1 MDWIKENTENTE
13 FEPELPEELKNS
25 DFLQDMDELPGS
37 PEPEKTEVPFTKAPP
52 RPEIVVTAPWPQE
65 ILSPEEEE
73 WEEEEEEEEPEYH
86 GSGARRLLVGV
97 VAVLAIVALIVFLLY
112 GVLFDGF
119 SENLNFASLLSCFE
133 VLKCP

>member
-13 FEPELPEELKNS
+13 SETELTVEPGDA
-25 DFLQDMDELPGS
+25 DFLRDPEKLLDY
-37 PEPEKTEVPFTKAPP
+37 PEPEKTEIPFTKAPP

-73 WEEEEEEEEPEYH
+73 AVEEEEEEPEYH
-86 GSGARRLLVGV
+86 GSGARRLLIGT
-97 VAVLAIVALIVFLLY
+97 VAVLAIAAVIVLLLY
-112 GVLFDGF
+112 GILFDGF

-133 VLKCP
+133 VLKY